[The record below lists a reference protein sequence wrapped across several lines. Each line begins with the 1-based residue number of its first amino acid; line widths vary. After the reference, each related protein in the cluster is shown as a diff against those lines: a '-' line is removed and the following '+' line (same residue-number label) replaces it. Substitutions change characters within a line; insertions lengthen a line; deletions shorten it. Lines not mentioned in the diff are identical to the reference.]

1 MGSGS
6 PWRGSRDIH
15 RRDSCAVVVK
25 AWWPVRYR
33 WGVVALGVVAGDI
46 EMGRGSP
53 RRVSREIEEE
63 IEGEIEEEIE

>member
-1 MGSGS
+1 MCI
-6 PWRGSRDIH
+6 RD
-15 RRDSCAVVVK
+15 
-25 AWWPVRYR
+25 RYR
-33 WGVVALGVVAGDI
+33 WGVVALGVVAGDR